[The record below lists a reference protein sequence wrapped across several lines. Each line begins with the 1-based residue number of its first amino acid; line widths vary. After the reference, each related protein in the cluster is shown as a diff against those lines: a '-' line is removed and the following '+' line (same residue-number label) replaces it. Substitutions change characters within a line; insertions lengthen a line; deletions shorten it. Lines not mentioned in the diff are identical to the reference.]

1 VCVNLVANGFFLCVQ
16 PGYLRELLPDSAPNQ
31 PETLQNVLDGEF
43 ALFYKQR
50 EGKNELF
57 LVVFFLPLISFSM

>member
-1 VCVNLVANGFFLCVQ
+1 VQ